1 VAQSGAAAAAAL
13 SLIDQGTIALDP
25 VIAEINSS
33 LCTGCGMCATS
44 CPYLAISLKDRTATV
59 NGFLCKGCGTCAAAC
74 PNKAVSL
81 IHYDD
86 RQLVNELVGI
96 LSPEFS
102 IELDG

>member
-1 VAQSGAAAAAAL
+1 
-13 SLIDQGTIALDP
+13 
-25 VIAEINSS
+25 
-33 LCTGCGMCATS
+33 MCAAS
-44 CPYLAISLKDRTATV
+44 CPYLAISLKDRTASV